1 MAHSA
6 ASLLGSPEL
15 SPKIHCPKG
24 LAVIKVNIVSGSRGS
39 ASQPVVLEKHIY
51 GEGNHIIISY
61 ARESQTA
68 FLGVIE
74 LAAQFQ
80 TGPVVEPP

>member
-1 MAHSA
+1 MAHIA

-15 SPKIHCPKG
+15 SPKIHSPKR
-24 LAVIKVNIVSGSRGS
+24 LLVIKVNIISGRRGS
-39 ASQPVVLEKHIY
+39 ALQPVVLEKHIY
-51 GEGNHIIISY
+51 GEGNHIIISD

-74 LAAQFQ
+74 LASQFQ
-80 TGPVVEPP
+80 TGPVVQPP